1 MKKRIMLL
9 LAILLV
15 VLVLGVLFFVDRINY
30 TDDERKFSNEYSYVN
45 KNNNVEYINKKQLDE
60 YKKNGTHI
68 ILISNPDVE
77 SSKILVPLL
86 VDKVIEY
93 NKTISYYNSV
103 KINDKKTLVIFI
115 KNGKISK
122 QIEVDKKVN
131 KKELENEIDDAID
144 SLSKE
149 VCEIDSKC

>member
-1 MKKRIMLL
+1 MKKRIILL

-15 VLVLGVLFFVDRINY
+15 ILVLGVLFFVDRINY
-30 TDDERKFSNEYSYVN
+30 TEDERKFSNEYSYVN

-103 KINDKKTLVIFI
+103 KTNDKKTLVIFI

-131 KKELENEIDDAID
+131 KNELENEIDDAIE

>member
-15 VLVLGVLFFVDRINY
+15 VLVLGVLFFTDRINY
-30 TDDERKFSNEYSYVN
+30 TEDERKFSNEYSYVN

-103 KINDKKTLVIFI
+103 KTNDKKTLVIFI

-131 KKELENEIDDAID
+131 KNELENEIDDAIEN
-144 SLSKE
+144 LSKE

>member
-1 MKKRIMLL
+1 MKKRIILL

-15 VLVLGVLFFVDRINY
+15 VLVLGVLFFTDRINY

-131 KKELENEIDDAID
+131 KNELENEIDDAIE

>member
-15 VLVLGVLFFVDRINY
+15 VLVLGVLFFTDRINY
-30 TDDERKFSNEYSYVN
+30 TEDERKFSNEYSYVN

-103 KINDKKTLVIFI
+103 KTNDKKTLVIFI

-131 KKELENEIDDAID
+131 KKELENEIDDAIE